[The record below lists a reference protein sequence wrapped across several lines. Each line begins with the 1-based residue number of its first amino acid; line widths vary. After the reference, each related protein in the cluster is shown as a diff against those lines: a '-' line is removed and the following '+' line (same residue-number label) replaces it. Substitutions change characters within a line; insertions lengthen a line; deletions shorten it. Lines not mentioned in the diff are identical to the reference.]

1 MRGEVLFLLYLL
13 ILFLSNVL
21 GAIGGFGAGLISIP
35 FLTQLFDAK
44 TVIMASTITCILNAW
59 IVWENR
65 RQIDWKHLKII
76 GGWLCL
82 GLPFGVA
89 GLKYIPVPELKLFL
103 GVFMI
108 LLGIYGLLKQR
119 YPSIENFRFSPPAL
133 RTILF
138 AGGIIQGAISS
149 GGSMVLLYTQQEIR
163 EKEKFRATLA
173 LLWTIVSVLTA
184 AQYQISGTLHAE
196 VWKLALSGFPAVLL
210 GIYVGNRISK
220 GLSREKFL
228 SIIYLLILSAGILN
242 CISYF

>member
-1 MRGEVLFLLYLL
+1 MRGEVLLLLYLL

-65 RQIDWKHLKII
+65 REIDWKQLKII

-108 LLGIYGLLKQR
+108 LLGIYGLLKQK

-149 GGSMVLLYTQQEIR
+149 GGSMVLL
-163 EKEKFRATLA
+163 
-173 LLWTIVSVLTA
+173 WTIVSVLTA

-196 VWKLALSGFPAVLL
+196 VWKLALPGFPAVLL